1 MYIYIYMH
9 IHIYIYIYIIVARGA
24 ASAVPTGPQRAAPE
38 DSMSAS
44 ATPENVYIEMCKYV

>member
-1 MYIYIYMH
+1 MH